1 MFARSAAPLF
11 EFDFKLCGGA
21 GELAGAD
28 EAGRGSFAG
37 PLVTAA
43 VVFDYSRLGSGPARE
58 LLDGLYDSKKMT
70 APARE
75 RIYPLLMRSAA
86 RFAVVVSGARSIDRN
101 GVHRT
106 NLHDLERCLAMI
118 SPCPELVL
126 VDGWKLPAG
135 APPHRPVKGGD
146 SLSAAIAAASVIAK
160 VTRDR
165 LMHRLHLLY
174 PQYGFDSHVGYG
186 TRAHREAIAAHGY
199 SPLHRRSFKSDSIF
213 RTAGAG

>member
-1 MFARSAAPLF
+1 MFTRSATPLF
-11 EFDFKLCGGA
+11 EFDSRLCGGA

-43 VVFDYSRLGSGPARE
+43 VVFDYARIGAGPARE
-58 LLDGLYDSKKMT
+58 LLDGLHDSKKMT

-101 GVHRT
+101 GLHRT

-126 VDGWKLPAG
+126 IDGWKLPES

-146 SLSAAIAAASVIAK
+146 SRSAAIAAASVIAK

-165 LMHRLHLLY
+165 LMRRLHPLY
-174 PQYGFDSHVGYG
+174 PEYGFGSHVGYG
-186 TRAHREAIAAHGY
+186 TKAHRRAIAAHGY
-199 SPLHRRSFKSDSIF
+199 CPLHRRSFKTDSIF
-213 RTAGAG
+213 REA

>member
-1 MFARSAAPLF
+1 MSARSASLLF
-11 EFDFKLCGGA
+11 EFDYKLCGGS
-21 GELAGAD
+21 GEVAGAD
-28 EAGRGSFAG
+28 EAGRGCFAG

-43 VVFDYSRLGSGPARE
+43 VVFDYSRFEAGRCRT
-58 LLDGLYDSKKMT
+58 LLDGLHDSKKLT
-70 APARE
+70 AAARA
-75 RIYPLLMRSAA
+75 RLYPLLIRCAA
-86 RFAVVVSGARSIDRN
+86 RFSVVVSSSRSIDEN
-101 GVHRT
+101 GMHRT
-106 NLHDLERCLAMI
+106 NLGDLERCLGMI

-213 RTAGAG
+213 RTAEAG